1 MPDPTNAIR
10 PEFTIP
16 KLNAAGFESLAE
28 VSAIFNHAMNQLDQI
43 FTEIQGEIT
52 AVVPGGGLLS
62 NGGNIGRER
71 ALVVTKMQE
80 AMSWA
85 RIAVAKDPR
94 LQHVDVSK

>member
-1 MPDPTNAIR
+1 MPNPTNAVR
-10 PEFTIP
+10 PEFAIP
-16 KLNAAGFESLAE
+16 RLNAAGFEALIE
-28 VSAIFNHAMNQLDQI
+28 VSEIFNTAMDRLDQI
-43 FTEIQGEIT
+43 FAEIQGEIT

-62 NGGNIGRER
+62 NGANVGRER

-94 LQHVDVSK
+94 AQIVEHAK